1 MKQTIRDTALRLAR
15 DIGVQNVTKSMLC
28 RKTNVSEGSF
38 NHIMGESFTELINGL
53 NISATRTITGKR
65 VIKPAFRKESI
76 LLAAVELAY
85 NNEYASMNRR
95 SIANAAQV
103 SPALV
108 TKYFPTI
115 GNIRAAVML
124 YAVTE
129 GIPEIVKQGLA
140 ISDPTAKKACGRLKI
155 AAIQLMHKE

>member
-1 MKQTIRDTALRLAR
+1 MKNTIRDTALRLAR
-15 DIGVQNVTKSMLC
+15 DIGVQNVTKPMLC
-28 RKTNVSEGSF
+28 RKTNISEGSF

-65 VIKPAFRKESI
+65 VKPAFRKGSI

-85 NNEYASMNRR
+85 NNEYATMNRR

-108 TKYFPTI
+108 TKYFPTLASV
-115 GNIRAAVML
+115 RYAVML
-124 YAVTE
+124 HALAK
-129 GIPEIVKQGLA
+129 GIPEIVVQGLA
-140 ISDPTAKKACGRLKI
+140 IGDIIAKTADRELKK
-155 AAIQLMHKE
+155 AAIQLLHKE